1 MRMLTD
7 LERLMARDAQSRIVR
22 RKLSLIAAIQ
32 TVTDPLLVA
41 GSLFAITLAYGE
53 TFDAPDAVLALL
65 AVSFV
70 YPLAL
75 GSGAGRQRLWR
86 VVWSWAFAVGVFL
99 VLGLLTGYISHFRG
113 DVLFTWA
120 LMAPALIYVS
130 RLTLPV
136 VAPRILSRQ
145 SARTAVLVG
154 LSDVGR
160 KLGEQF
166 DSHPAL
172 GVRLLGLFDDRAAE
186 RLGKVPD
193 WGLKGRLTDLPEFVK
208 AHRIDTVFIALPMSS
223 QVRLLKLLDE
233 LRDTTAS
240 IYFVPDIFLFDVIQ
254 ARLDEVNGIPVLAVC
269 ETPHD
274 EVNSL
279 VKGVFDFIFASLI
292 LALIWP
298 LLIAIAIGVKASSP
312 GPVLFK
318 QRRYGLDGRDITVY
332 KFRTMRVMQDG
343 AHVPQAKKDDPRV
356 TPLGGILRRT
366 SLDELPQFINVL
378 QGRMSIV
385 GPRPHAAAHNEL
397 YRKQI
402 KGYMIRHKVKPGITG
417 LAQVSG
423 FRGETDSLEKME
435 KRIELDLAY
444 LRSWSLGLDLMII
457 LKTIS
462 VVLGR
467 SENAY

>member
-1 MRMLTD
+1 MGLLTD
-7 LERLMARDAQSRIVR
+7 LDRPTALGSQMRVVR
-22 RKLSLIAAIQ
+22 RGRSLVSVIQ
-32 TVTDPLLVA
+32 AVLDPLLVA
-41 GSLFAITLAYGE
+41 GSLLAITLAYGE
-53 TFDAPDAVLALL
+53 TFDAPDAALALL
-65 AVSFV
+65 AVSLV

-75 GSGAGRQRLWR
+75 GSGAGQRRLWR
-86 VVWSWAFAVGVFL
+86 IVWSWVFVASVFL
-99 VLGLLTGYISHFRG
+99 VVGLVTGYLSHFRH

-120 LMAPALIYVS
+120 LLAPALIYVS
-130 RLTLPV
+130 HLTLPV
-136 VAPRILSRQ
+136 LAPRILSGQ
-145 SARTAVLVG
+145 GYRTAVLVG
-154 LSDVGR
+154 LSPVGR

-166 DSHPAL
+166 DAHRSL
-172 GVRLLGLFDDRAAE
+172 GVRLVGLFDDRATD
-186 RLGKVPD
+186 RLGALPE
-193 WGLKGRLTDLPEFVK
+193 WGLKGRLADIPQFVK
-208 AHRIDTVFIALPMSS
+208 EHRVDTVFIALPMAS
-223 QVRLLKLLDE
+223 QARLLTLLDE

-274 EVNSL
+274 GVNSL
-279 VKGVFDFIFASLI
+279 VKGAFDFVIATAI
-292 LALIWP
+292 LAFLWP
-298 LLIAIAIGVKASSP
+298 VLLAIAVAVKLSSP
-312 GPVLFK
+312 GPVIFK

-343 AHVPQAKKDDPRV
+343 AHVPQAKKNDPRI
-356 TPLGGILRRT
+356 TPLGAFLRRT
-366 SLDELPQFINVL
+366 SLDELPQFLNVL

-435 KRIELDLAY
+435 RRIEFDLAY
-444 LRSWSLGLDLMII
+444 LREWSVGLDLMIM
-457 LKTIS
+457 LKTVR
-462 VVLGR
+462 VVLWGDK
-467 SENAY
+467 NAY

>member
-1 MRMLTD
+1 
-7 LERLMARDAQSRIVR
+7 
-22 RKLSLIAAIQ
+22 
-32 TVTDPLLVA
+32 
-41 GSLFAITLAYGE
+41 
-53 TFDAPDAVLALL
+53 
-65 AVSFV
+65 
-70 YPLAL
+70 
-75 GSGAGRQRLWR
+75 
-86 VVWSWAFAVGVFL
+86 
-99 VLGLLTGYISHFRG
+99 
-113 DVLFTWA
+113 
-120 LMAPALIYVS
+120 
-130 RLTLPV
+130 
-136 VAPRILSRQ
+136 
-145 SARTAVLVG
+145 
-154 LSDVGR
+154 
-160 KLGEQF
+160 
-166 DSHPAL
+166 
-172 GVRLLGLFDDRAAE
+172 
-186 RLGKVPD
+186 
-193 WGLKGRLTDLPEFVK
+193 
-208 AHRIDTVFIALPMSS
+208 
-223 QVRLLKLLDE
+223 LLKLLDE